1 MNDLPFVSAVVPCRN
16 EEKHIRVCLDSIAAN
31 SYPKD
36 RMEVIVVDGRS
47 SDRTKAILRDLTQ
60 QYPFI
65 RTMDNPKQTIPAA
78 MNIGVLKARGQVIL
92 KLDAHSTYPPDYI
105 SNCVQYMGEYQADDV
120 GGILR
125 IIPGNETT
133 LASVIP
139 QVLSHPFGSGNA
151 CVKVGSKELCWADTA
166 AFGCYRK
173 DVFEKVGLWNE
184 ELAGSSDMDF
194 NIRLKKAGG
203 KILLV
208 PGIQINYFADSNLRS
223 FWLHNFA
230 DGVWAT
236 YVMKFGSEAWAWRHW
251 VPLAFV
257 SSLIALATLAFFLP
271 TLWWA
276 FFAIAGA
283 YAMANLAASA
293 QISVRER
300 KPEYLPT
307 LPLAFAVRHIAHGLG
322 ALLGLLLVLVPGK
335 HWEGRQRAKC

>member
-16 EEKHIRVCLDSIAAN
+16 EEKHIRMCLDSIAAN

-36 RMEVIVVDGRS
+36 RMEVLVVDGRS

-92 KLDAHSTYPPDYI
+92 KLDAHSTYPRNYV
-105 SNCVQYMGEYQADDV
+105 SRCVESLDRYKADNA
-120 GGILR
+120 GGIWR
-125 IIPGNETT
+125 IMPGSESAAANAIA
-133 LASVIP
+133 LA
-139 QVLSHPFGSGNA
+139 LAHPFASGNA
-151 CVKVGSKELCWADTA
+151 YVKVGAKEPRWADSA
-166 AFGCYRK
+166 AFGCWRK
-173 DVFEKVGLWNE
+173 NALEKIGGWNE
-184 ELAGSSDMDF
+184 KLAGSSDMDL
-194 NIRLKKAGG
+194 NARLKDAGG
-203 KILLV
+203 RILLD
-208 PGIQINYFADSNLRS
+208 PSIQINYYADSNFRS
-223 FWLHNFA
+223 YWKHNFA
-230 DGVWAT
+230 DGVWVT
-236 YVMKFGSEAWAWRHW
+236 YVLKFRSKAWAWRHW

-271 TLWWA
+271 SLWWA
-276 FFAIAGA
+276 FLVIAGA
-283 YAMANLAASA
+283 YAMANLAASV

-307 LPLAFAVRHIAHGLG
+307 LPLVFAVRHIAHGLG

-335 HWEGRQRAKC
+335 HWEGRQRAEA